1 MDAPKLLSFRSLFLL
16 FCGLFCAYMGA
27 CCTIFFGDLSSARL
41 ALPTD
46 ALARRA
52 GAAPAAP
59 LPLDEAA
66 EKARVR
72 AELGRGAWNL
82 LHRLAAAFDKQ
93 PTPARSA
100 EAEAFFSGLGAL
112 YPCADCA
119 AHFRELL
126 QAHPVDARD
135 NRRLSTWL
143 CRVHNLVNERLGKA
157 QFSCELDA
165 LKERWGS
172 CGCFDPPNATS
183 SAAGAGAAA
192 AAGGGLR
199 AALPPAPQ

>member
-1 MDAPKLLSFRSLFLL
+1 MEKLLSFRNVFLL
-16 FCGLFCAYMGA
+16 FCGLFCAYLGA
-27 CCTIFFGDLSSARL
+27 CCTLFFGDYTAVVG
-41 ALPTD
+41 AN

-52 GAAPAAP
+52 GAAV

-82 LHRLAAAFDKQ
+82 LHRLAAAFDKA
-93 PTPARSA
+93 PSAARVA

-112 YPCADCA
+112 YPCPECA

-143 CRVHNLVNERLGKA
+143 CRVHNLVNERLGKPE
-157 QFSCELDA
+157 FSCELDS

-183 SAAGAGAAA
+183 SSAAGEGGAEK
-192 AAGGGLR
+192 GGGLR
-199 AALPPAPQ
+199 AAAPQ